1 MISPSP
7 TFVPSSPVG
16 DNKISERLGAKGSLR
31 MGSLLGA
38 SSVSGPC
45 LILET
50 SENQALLGPGF
61 QVPRKLTGLALT
73 VTASMVVAGWGRVTL
88 ANAVT
93 VCRCTGPFNKSSQ
106 MLEPVSALSMLPW

>member
-1 MISPSP
+1 
-7 TFVPSSPVG
+7 
-16 DNKISERLGAKGSLR
+16 

-73 VTASMVVAGWGRVTL
+73 VTASMVVAGVGDS
-88 ANAVT
+88 NISQ
-93 VCRCTGPFNKSSQ
+93 RCDSVQVHRPF
-106 MLEPVSALSMLPW
+106 